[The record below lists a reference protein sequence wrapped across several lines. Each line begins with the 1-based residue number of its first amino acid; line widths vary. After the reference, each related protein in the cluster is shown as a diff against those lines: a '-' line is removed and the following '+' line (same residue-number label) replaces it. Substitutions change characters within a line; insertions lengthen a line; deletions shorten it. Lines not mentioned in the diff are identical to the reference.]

1 MIGYV
6 EGVLALLVLLA
17 FWAATLCVRVSIWAA
32 HRFEIFARPNARASH
47 TIPTPRLGG
56 LGFASAFYLVLMFAQ
71 IKLRLPLSPW
81 LIAVLV
87 GGAWALVGGFLDDVF
102 ELKPYWKF
110 LFQLAAAATAVV
122 TGFRPL
128 PVAVE
133 QWSRTILSPI
143 LVEILAI
150 IFTVSFILL
159 VMNAYNFMD
168 GMDGQAA
175 LFGALVSLAIAMP
188 LVAFDFPYA
197 VGQSV
202 VLLALAGVLFA
213 FLMFNLPTTEQ
224 PRKTFMGDS
233 GSQFVGFVL
242 AIAALHTCEDRNSS
256 FPFAA
261 AMIVLS
267 PFLWD
272 VLYTL
277 VRRALR
283 GENLLQAH
291 RTHLYQRLLVA
302 GWTHGRTL
310 ALNFVLWSLCFV
322 LAQLDARFWRS
333 ELHFL
338 RPLVWLAVLLVHA
351 GYTLFVLFEERKARR
366 AQSD

>member
-1 MIGYV
+1 
-6 EGVLALLVLLA
+6 
-17 FWAATLCVRVSIWAA
+17 
-32 HRFEIFARPNARASH
+32 
-47 TIPTPRLGG
+47 
-56 LGFASAFYLVLMFAQ
+56 
-71 IKLRLPLSPW
+71 
-81 LIAVLV
+81 
-87 GGAWALVGGFLDDVF
+87 
-102 ELKPYWKF
+102 
-110 LFQLAAAATAVV
+110 
-122 TGFRPL
+122 
-128 PVAVE
+128 
-133 QWSRTILSPI
+133 
-143 LVEILAI
+143 
-150 IFTVSFILL
+150 
-159 VMNAYNFMD
+159 MD

-175 LFGALVSLAIAMP
+175 LFGALVSLAMAMP

-197 VGQSV
+197 VAQSV
-202 VLLALAGVLFA
+202 VLLVLAGVLFA
-213 FLMFNLPTTEQ
+213 FLMFNLPTTEL

-242 AIAALHTCEDRNSS
+242 AIAALHTCEYRNSS

-261 AMIVLS
+261 ALIILS

-277 VRRALR
+277 IRRTIR

-333 ELHFL
+333 SSHYL

-351 GYTLFVLFEERKARR
+351 GYTLFVLFEERKVRR
-366 AQSD
+366 QQCV